1 MTDKDEKFAL
11 DDSAEEL
18 YKQLAGID
26 DSDRA
31 KAEIPHSALMNLLN
45 QQEKLLDYYRLLLS
59 EATCLFAGILENCHF
74 PALAEENNQKIK
86 VFLATLKKIGDFPEF
101 EGKVHGLLR
110 GQQCPS
116 RKAGSEAYDYEL
128 SFGSFLVD
136 FQVARNVGER
146 EKSHGEAIFAKLME
160 AFQALSAMNLF
171 NFSIDIGTCEDEDLS
186 KIENTLR
193 YLMKYYTDLDK
204 DSGFI
209 VYDEYDQPSIN
220 LTLLA
225 ATNNVKPAALQNLVN
240 KIKPMILGPEP
251 DKGLKTF
258 TTVYD
263 AIFAS
268 IDKRQELTKMPIE
281 VNSAHWL
288 TQNLHTTPE
297 RTAEV
302 VQISRLVLSKYGN
315 NPRMASEVLSSI
327 NSEGYKDIQA
337 DVMGKRLNRATDF
350 MNLTEENDDTVKL
363 QSEALRNIEE
373 GLDHLPDEM
382 YEKIDIAGDE
392 MSTLDDAGRKTTWSL
407 HDKILGILNFFKRR
421 SSIKK
426 KVQDIAN
433 KNVQFNDDDYLV
445 IAKTFKITR
454 EEAASLI
461 QLLRNCFDDK
471 GNFRRNFFEK
481 NIPEFLKHG
490 SKVFEFLWHYLKELN
505 ERKDRVSFLNALQPL
520 AAKLKQPD
528 DALNTLLSDLFPKKA
543 VIKYSDR
550 NALILSNVLLRFSVW
565 TERTEIELTPE
576 EILSLPGE
584 KLNRE
589 MISITHHFF
598 EKNHEYLIQ
607 KFRIITELL
616 LKSSAQTNH
625 EEGEMQPRYLLYL
638 IRELVIFLAL
648 VGGKSAQA
656 IIYGV
661 VEEFGNPLSSYYQK
675 MKNKENLRHSL
686 QLLQVAARGLK
697 RFGDPEANAIFGEI
711 AIKETDFLNLYE
723 EPDPLNHVQRVMENI
738 RKTDESV

>member
-1 MTDKDEKFAL
+1 MTEKDEKFSL
-11 DDSAEEL
+11 DNSAAEL

-31 KAEIPHSALMNLLN
+31 HADISHSALMRLLN

-59 EATCLFAGILENCHF
+59 ESTCLFAGILENCHF

-86 VFLATLKKIGDFPEF
+86 VLLATLKKIADFPDF
-101 EGKVHGLLR
+101 DGKVHGLLR
-110 GQQCPS
+110 GQQCPTN
-116 RKAGSEAYDYEL
+116 KTGSEAYDYEL
-128 SFGSFLVD
+128 SFGGFLVD
-136 FQVARNVGER
+136 YQVALTVGER

-160 AFQALSAMNLF
+160 AFQALSAMNMF
-171 NFSIDIGTCEDEDLS
+171 NFSIDIGNGEDEDFR
-186 KIENTLR
+186 KIETTLR
-193 YLMKYYTDLDK
+193 YLMKYYTTK
-204 DSGFI
+204 DTNGGFI
-209 VYDEYDQPSIN
+209 VFDEYDQPSIN

-225 ATNNVKPAALQNLVN
+225 ATNNVKPASLQSLVN
-240 KIKPMILGPEP
+240 KVKPMILGPEP
-251 DKGLKTF
+251 DKGLDAF

-263 AIFAS
+263 AIFAI
-268 IDKRQELTKMPIE
+268 IDKRQKLKKMPIE
-281 VNSAHWL
+281 VNNAQWL
-288 TQNLHTTPE
+288 TANLHTSPE

-327 NSEGYKDIQA
+327 NSEGYQDIRPE
-337 DVMGKRLNRATDF
+337 VMGKRLTRATDF
-350 MNLTEENDDTVKL
+350 MNLTEEDDHTVKL

-382 YEKIDIAGDE
+382 YDQIEIAGEEISTVNDE
-392 MSTLDDAGRKTTWSL
+392 GQKTSWSL
-407 HDKILGILNFFKRR
+407 HTKILEIVNFFKRR

-433 KNVQFNDDDYLV
+433 KNVQFDDDDYAV
-445 IAKTFKITR
+445 IAKNFKITT
-454 EEAASLI
+454 EEAANLI
-461 QLLRNCFDDK
+461 QLLRDCFDDK

-481 NIPEFLKHG
+481 NIPQFLVHG
-490 SKVFEFLWHYLKELN
+490 SKVFEFLWHYLKELT

-520 AAKLKQPD
+520 AAQLKQPD
-528 DALNTLLSDLFPKKA
+528 DALNILLADLFPRKT
-543 VIKYSDR
+543 VVKYSDR
-550 NALILSNVLLRFSVW
+550 NALILSNVLLRFSEW
-565 TERTEIELTPE
+565 TERSEIELTPE
-576 EILSLPGE
+576 EVLSLPRE

-589 MISITHHFF
+589 MISVTHQFF
-598 EKNHEYLIQ
+598 EKNHEFLIQ
-607 KFRIITELL
+607 KFRIITEML

-625 EEGEMQPRYLLYL
+625 EEGEMLPRFLLYQ

-648 VGGKSAQA
+648 VGGQSAQS

-661 VEEFGNPLSSYYQK
+661 VEEFGDPRSSYYK
-675 MKNKENLRHSL
+675 EMKNKENLRHSL

-697 RFGDPEANAIFGEI
+697 RFGDLEANAILGEI
-711 AIKETDFLNLYE
+711 AIKESDFINLYD

-738 RKTDESV
+738 RKTD